1 MTPMTVRRDDPPA
14 GEPRKQCCYCG
25 REFDE
30 QTPSYAVI
38 CERCVNLQ
46 DEYSQCS

>member
-1 MTPMTVRRDDPPA
+1 MIPVAPRRDSTPPD
-14 GEPRKQCCYCG
+14 EPRKQCCYCG

-30 QTPSYAVI
+30 QAPSYAVI
-38 CERCVNLQ
+38 CERCVNIQ

>member
-1 MTPMTVRRDDPPA
+1 MTPVSPTRDSAPSD
-14 GEPRKQCCYCG
+14 ELRKQCCYCG

-30 QTPSYAVI
+30 QAPSYAVI
-38 CERCVNLQ
+38 CERCVNIQ